1 VSGLSFGQLDPDLK
15 FGHCDGGDC
24 DVVLVSNQVIEIG
37 MRPLRIN

>member
-1 VSGLSFGQLDPDLK
+1 MSGLSFGQLDSDLK
-15 FGHCDGGDC
+15 FRDCDGGNC